1 MPSVEKTLDLSN
13 HFGDLIA
20 LARRDCNQSQ
30 ITRAKKP
37 FLQCRQRNEY
47 AVVGTHSG
55 AQAGTVTFGTKDSN
69 DLEIHSRDKN
79 SFPYGVLILEQILFD
94 GCAKDCDFCRC
105 QVIAV
110 RNEAAPL
117 QLGKPHAGIGRS
129 YSHDE
134 IAGQLVRAEADCKPR
149 FLLGRDFDHRGA
161 VLQDCARVRQIQ
173 RNGLTPNAWW
183 RS

>member
-13 HFGDLIA
+13 HFGNLIA

-134 IAGQLVRAEADCKPR
+134 IAGQLVRPEAGAEPS
-149 FLLGRDFDHRGA
+149 FLLRRNFDYGGT
-161 VLQDCARVRQIQ
+161 VLQDGASVGQVQ
-173 RNGLTPNAWW
+173 RDRLTANTRR